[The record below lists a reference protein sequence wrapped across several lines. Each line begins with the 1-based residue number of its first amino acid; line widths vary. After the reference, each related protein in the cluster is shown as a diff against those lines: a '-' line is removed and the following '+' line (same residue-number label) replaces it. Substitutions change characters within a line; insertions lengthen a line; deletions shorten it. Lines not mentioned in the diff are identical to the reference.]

1 MDVFRTGGYTA
12 RENPNI
18 RNLRMPKPQLT
29 LPLLKA
35 EAKKFV
41 KVLSGTPIVTLYG
54 ATDGK
59 AVGTYVEQAFNRSLV
74 ESYDYATG
82 NAASGI
88 DFPALEVDVKATSI
102 KQPQSSCP
110 FKSAEQKVYGL
121 GYNLLVFVY
130 EKNDD
135 PKAKAAVLDF
145 KHLVFVAKERTAD
158 YQTTYGL
165 LGILERK
172 GNKDDIVAFLEE
184 RHLPLEEIGRER
196 LAERILKERPH
207 LGYLTISNALQW
219 RLQYTRV
226 ITIATDGKTNGVENV
241 LT

>member
-1 MDVFRTGGYTA
+1 
-12 RENPNI
+12 
-18 RNLRMPKPQLT
+18 MPKAQLT

-35 EAKKFV
+35 EAKKFART
-41 KVLSGTPIVTLYG
+41 LSGTPIVTLYG

-59 AVGTYVEQAFNRSLV
+59 AVGTYVEAAFNRSLV
-74 ESYDYATG
+74 ETYAYETG

-88 DFPALEVDVKATSI
+88 DFPELQVDVKATSI

-121 GYNLLVFVY
+121 GYNLMVFVY

-135 PKAKAAVLDF
+135 SKAHAAVLDF
-145 KHLVFVAKERTAD
+145 KHVVFVAKEQTAD
-158 YQTTYGL
+158 FQTTSGL
-165 LGILERK
+165 IGILKRK

-184 RHLPLEEIGRER
+184 RNLPLEEIGRER
-196 LAERILKERPH
+196 LAERILKEPPAQ
-207 LGYLTISNALQW
+207 GYLTISNALQW

-226 ITIATDGKTNGVENV
+226 ITVATDGKHEGVENI
-241 LT
+241 LS